1 MSTQTKEQLFTD
13 VVYTHR
19 NIIYKVCYMYA
30 PQGMVEDYFQE
41 VLCNIWSSFDQFDGR
56 SKHSTWIYRI
66 ALYTC
71 ISFIR
76 RKQPTSISLT
86 FDLSSDEDSV
96 LKEQIEELH
105 SIINRLG
112 NLDRALILLW
122 LDGYTYEEMTEITGL
137 TLSNVSVKLMRAK
150 DKIKKMFNA

>member
-122 LDGYTYEEMTEITGL
+122 LDGYSYEEMTEITGL

>member
-13 VVYTHR
+13 VVYAHR

-56 SKHSTWIYRI
+56 SKRSTWIYRI

-122 LDGYTYEEMTEITGL
+122 LDGYSYDEMTSITGL
-137 TLSNVSVKLMRAK
+137 SLSNVSVKLMRAK
-150 DKIKKMFNA
+150 EKIKKMFNA

>member
-13 VVYTHR
+13 VVYAHR

-122 LDGYTYEEMTEITGL
+122 LDGYSYEEMTEITGL

>member
-13 VVYTHR
+13 VVYAHR

-76 RKQPTSISLT
+76 RKQPTSISLS
-86 FDLSSDEDSV
+86 FDLSSDEDFA

-150 DKIKKMFNA
+150 EKIKKMFNA

>member
-13 VVYTHR
+13 VVYAHR

>member
-13 VVYTHR
+13 VVYAHR

-150 DKIKKMFNA
+150 EKIKKMFNA

>member
-13 VVYTHR
+13 VVYAHR

-56 SKHSTWIYRI
+56 SKRSTWIYRI

-76 RKQPTSISLT
+76 RKQPASISLS
-86 FDLSSDEDSV
+86 FDLSSDEDSA

-122 LDGYTYEEMTEITGL
+122 LDGYSYEEMTSITGL
-137 TLSNVSVKLMRAK
+137 SLSNVSVKLMRAK
-150 DKIKKMFNA
+150 EKIKKMFNA

>member
-13 VVYTHR
+13 VVYAHR

-56 SKHSTWIYRI
+56 SKRSTWIYRI

-76 RKQPTSISLT
+76 RKQPASISLS
-86 FDLSSDEDSV
+86 FDLSSDKDSA

-122 LDGYTYEEMTEITGL
+122 LDGYSYDEMSSITGL
-137 TLSNVSVKLMRAK
+137 SLSNVSVKLMRAK
-150 DKIKKMFNA
+150 EKIKKMFNA

>member
-122 LDGYTYEEMTEITGL
+122 LDGYSYEEMTEITGL

-150 DKIKKMFNA
+150 EKIKKMFNA

>member
-13 VVYTHR
+13 VVYAHR

-56 SKHSTWIYRI
+56 SKRSTWIYRI

-76 RKQPTSISLT
+76 RKQPASISLS
-86 FDLSSDEDSV
+86 FDLSSDEDSA

-122 LDGYTYEEMTEITGL
+122 LDGYSYDEMTSITGL
-137 TLSNVSVKLMRAK
+137 SLSNVSVKLMRAK
-150 DKIKKMFNA
+150 EKIKKMFNA

>member
-13 VVYTHR
+13 VVYAHR

-56 SKHSTWIYRI
+56 SKRSTWIYRI

-122 LDGYTYEEMTEITGL
+122 LDGYTYEEMTEITRL

-150 DKIKKMFNA
+150 EKIKKMFNA

>member
-13 VVYTHR
+13 VVYAHR

-56 SKHSTWIYRI
+56 SKRSTWIYRI

-76 RKQPTSISLT
+76 RKQPASISLS
-86 FDLSSDEDSV
+86 FDLSSDEDSA

-122 LDGYTYEEMTEITGL
+122 LDGYSYDEMSSITGL
-137 TLSNVSVKLMRAK
+137 SLSNVSVKLMRAK
-150 DKIKKMFNA
+150 EKIKKMFNA

>member
-1 MSTQTKEQLFTD
+1 MSSQTKEQLFTD
-13 VVYTHR
+13 VVYAHR

-122 LDGYTYEEMTEITGL
+122 LDGYSYEEMTEITGL

>member
-13 VVYTHR
+13 VVYAHR

-56 SKHSTWIYRI
+56 SKRSTWIYRI

-96 LKEQIEELH
+96 LKEQIE
-105 SIINRLG
+105 
-112 NLDRALILLW
+112 
-122 LDGYTYEEMTEITGL
+122 
-137 TLSNVSVKLMRAK
+137 
-150 DKIKKMFNA
+150 

>member
-13 VVYTHR
+13 VVYAHR

-122 LDGYTYEEMTEITGL
+122 LDGYTYEEMTEITRL

-150 DKIKKMFNA
+150 EKIKKMFNA

>member
-13 VVYTHR
+13 VVYAHR

-76 RKQPTSISLT
+76 RKQPTSISLS
-86 FDLSSDEDSV
+86 FDLSSDEDSA

-150 DKIKKMFNA
+150 EKIKKMFNA

>member
-13 VVYTHR
+13 VVYAHR

-56 SKHSTWIYRI
+56 SKRSTWIYRI
-66 ALYTC
+66 ALYSC

-76 RKQPTSISLT
+76 RKQPASISLS
-86 FDLSSDEDSV
+86 FDLSSDEDSA

-122 LDGYTYEEMTEITGL
+122 LDGYSYEEMTSITGL
-137 TLSNVSVKLMRAK
+137 SLSNVSVKLMRAK
-150 DKIKKMFNA
+150 EKIKKMFNA

>member
-13 VVYTHR
+13 VVYAHR

-86 FDLSSDEDSV
+86 FDLSSNEDSV

-122 LDGYTYEEMTEITGL
+122 LDGYSYEEMTEITGL

-150 DKIKKMFNA
+150 EKIKKMFNA

>member
-13 VVYTHR
+13 VVYAHR

-86 FDLSSDEDSV
+86 FDLSSDEDSA

-122 LDGYTYEEMTEITGL
+122 LDGYSYEEMTEITGL

>member
-13 VVYTHR
+13 VVYAHR

-56 SKHSTWIYRI
+56 SKRSTWIYRI

-96 LKEQIEELH
+96 LKEQIEELY

-122 LDGYTYEEMTEITGL
+122 LDGYSYEEMTEITGL